1 MDKSDKMIQAVQERI
16 DSNKSCLEQAKL
28 NYRYYDQSYLEKIIF
43 DDNVLLDIL
52 KDVKEDEIC

>member
-43 DDNVLLDIL
+43 
-52 KDVKEDEIC
+52 